1 MDSTYVDVGLIYHIG
16 VYSMYI
22 LNLYWFT
29 KMIKKF
35 CRTMEKHIVVR
46 NTDIINLSQYV
57 YFIIP
62 FYNILSI
69 KTNITYY
76 YFIRFNISW
85 YILLFL
91 SICTMLIIIDLWSK
105 KLE

>member
-16 VYSMYI
+16 VYSMYV

-69 KTNITYY
+69 KQ
-76 YFIRFNISW
+76 IS
-85 YILLFL
+85 
-91 SICTMLIIIDLWSK
+91 LIIALLDSISVGIYCFFVHIYNADY
-105 KLE
+105 